1 MPSRPSRRRTAR
13 TAPRWSHARV
23 LSLRR
28 QCECVNTTSSM
39 GMAHTSLLLKNVG
52 LTLLGLDGT
61 ENDVHF
67 LEGSALGLGN
77 KSRI

>member
-1 MPSRPSRRRTAR
+1 
-13 TAPRWSHARV
+13 
-23 LSLRR
+23 
-28 QCECVNTTSSM
+28 M